1 MSVPVVPTAA
11 IGTNIDKLHNLREKR
26 RQLEAQ
32 IEDLNAEYQKT
43 EREVLE
49 DMSTHGLEK
58 ASGKFANVAVQ
69 ETVKPNVENWDDFY
83 GFIARNK
90 YFHLLERRPSVT
102 GCREL
107 FETKGKIPGV
117 LPVTLKRL
125 SLRNT

>member
-1 MSVPVVPTAA
+1 MTVTT

-32 IEDLNAEYQKT
+32 IEDINAEFQKT

-49 DMSTHGLEK
+49 EMKTQGLEK
-58 ASGKFANVAVQ
+58 ATGRFANVAVQ
-69 ETVKPNVENWDDFY
+69 ETVKPNVEDWDAFHA
-83 GFIARNK
+83 FIARNK

-107 FETKGKIPGV
+107 FETKGSIPGV